1 MVWSAKRGVTR
12 ESVVV
17 SGVGPGGKFS
27 EGSASGG
34 LLVFNSNVEQASLI
48 LFV

>member
-1 MVWSAKRGVTR
+1 MVWSAKRGVPR